1 VDVVLPHRWTPREY
15 QLPFV
20 TFMEGGGRRACLVW
34 HRRTGK
40 DLTALNICGTK
51 LAQRVGLYWHVLPT
65 YRQGKRVVWDG
76 MDREGRRFLDYFPGF
91 DRVGEPG
98 SFITRKRDDEM
109 SLWFANGSQYQVIGA
124 ENPDSLVGPNP
135 KGIIFSE
142 FSVYE
147 SAKLWNLM
155 RPILVE
161 NGGWAVF
168 IFTPRGRNHG
178 WRLLQQAIESDR
190 WFSQVLTVD
199 DTKIVDPADIQAE
212 RDEGMPEHEVLQEF
226 WCSFDAPLE
235 GSYYGDLMMAMEKE
249 GRICDVPWEMN
260 FPVTTFWDLGMRDAT
275 CIWFYQRVAGQQRLI
290 DFEYS
295 SDVGLDH
302 YAKML
307 KEKPY
312 TYGQHIVPH
321 DAKVRELGVPDARS
335 RIDSARQLGLPMTL
349 SPEASLGDGIN
360 AVRILLPKLW
370 IDRNKCEKGIEGLKS
385 YVRKKSETLVDP
397 DGNALFTDT
406 PAHGWASHPAD
417 ALRMGA
423 LGLPS
428 RLANDPNQQLA
439 PERAIV

>member
-1 VDVVLPHRWTPREY
+1 
-15 QLPFV
+15 
-20 TFMEGGGRRACLVW
+20 
-34 HRRTGK
+34 
-40 DLTALNICGTK
+40 
-51 LAQRVGLYWHVLPT
+51 
-65 YRQGKRVVWDG
+65 
-76 MDREGRRFLDYFPGF
+76 
-91 DRVGEPG
+91 
-98 SFITRKRDDEM
+98 
-109 SLWFANGSQYQVIGA
+109 
-124 ENPDSLVGPNP
+124 
-135 KGIIFSE
+135 
-142 FSVYE
+142 
-147 SAKLWNLM
+147 
-155 RPILVE
+155 
-161 NGGWAVF
+161 
-168 IFTPRGRNHG
+168 
-178 WRLLQQAIESDR
+178 
-190 WFSQVLTVD
+190 
-199 DTKIVDPADIQAE
+199 
-212 RDEGMPEHEVLQEF
+212 
-226 WCSFDAPLE
+226 
-235 GSYYGDLMMAMEKE
+235 
-249 GRICDVPWEMN
+249 MN